1 MKKLKRL
8 FGFSLIM
15 TMLCS
20 LISPMWVRAEEYT
33 YQISIIR
40 GGTEEIGAGFVSDMS
55 DSLTIV
61 SASDEVSVSSNKD
74 SVIIKGLK
82 YNDQIS
88 FNPKSAVEIPD
99 DSNDKYYVKGMRISG
114 SNDVVSESTFSVTKD
129 NSYVVAYGVGAV
141 VPYTVKY
148 LDGAGNALAQ
158 QNTFYGA
165 IGDEVYVPYKYIDG
179 YIPNALNL
187 HTASLKENDEFVFTY
202 TKASASGGQTI
213 YNTTT
218 STSYGVVEGE
228 GQMTYQFVPA
238 AVREVAGQGQAGG
251 AANGNGTNQAGGA
264 AGGNQNNEAA
274 NGNNEVAIEDTQT
287 PTTADVVDIDDED
300 VAKAGETEKMFDTL
314 ERTAMVI
321 AILGV
326 LLILLTIG
334 ATIKEKHDISKYD

>member
-20 LISPMWVRAEEYT
+20 LISPIWVRAEEYT

-88 FNPKSAVEIPD
+88 FNPKSAVEISD

-129 NSYVVAYGVGAV
+129 SWC
-141 VPYTVKY
+141 
-148 LDGAGNALAQ
+148 
-158 QNTFYGA
+158 
-165 IGDEVYVPYKYIDG
+165 
-179 YIPNALNL
+179 
-187 HTASLKENDEFVFTY
+187 S
-202 TKASASGGQTI
+202 
-213 YNTTT
+213 
-218 STSYGVVEGE
+218 
-228 GQMTYQFVPA
+228 
-238 AVREVAGQGQAGG
+238 
-251 AANGNGTNQAGGA
+251 
-264 AGGNQNNEAA
+264 
-274 NGNNEVAIEDTQT
+274 
-287 PTTADVVDIDDED
+287 
-300 VAKAGETEKMFDTL
+300 
-314 ERTAMVI
+314 
-321 AILGV
+321 
-326 LLILLTIG
+326 
-334 ATIKEKHDISKYD
+334 

>member
-20 LISPMWVRAEEYT
+20 LISPIWVRAEEYT

-88 FNPKSAVEIPD
+88 FNPKSAVEISD

-202 TKASASGGQTI
+202 TKASSGGQTI

-238 AVREVAGQGQAGG
+238 AVREVAGNGQAGSRWKP
-251 AANGNGTNQAGGA
+251 
-264 AGGNQNNEAA
+264 E
-274 NGNNEVAIEDTQT
+274 
-287 PTTADVVDIDDED
+287 
-300 VAKAGETEKMFDTL
+300 
-314 ERTAMVI
+314 
-321 AILGV
+321 
-326 LLILLTIG
+326 
-334 ATIKEKHDISKYD
+334 

>member
-20 LISPMWVRAEEYT
+20 LISPIWVRAEEYT

-40 GGTEEIGAGFVSDMS
+40 GGTEEIGAAFVSDMS

-74 SVIIKGLK
+74 SVTIKGLK

-88 FNPKSAVEIPD
+88 FNPKSAVEISD

-114 SNDVVSESTFSVTKD
+114 SNDVVSESTFTVTKD

-187 HTASLKENDEFVFTY
+187 HTTSLKENDEFVFTY
-202 TKASASGGQTI
+202 TKASSGGQTI

-228 GQMTYQFVPA
+228 GQMQYQFVPA
-238 AVREVAGQGQAGG
+238 AVRQVAGNGQAGG
-251 AANGNGTNQAGGA
+251 NAGGNGAGQAGGA

-287 PTTADVVDIDDED
+287 PTAADVVDIDDED
-300 VAKAGETEKMFDTL
+300 VARAGETERLSDVL

-321 AILGV
+321 AILG
-326 LLILLTIG
+326 LLLGLLTIG
-334 ATIKEKHDISKYD
+334 AVIKEKHDISKYD

>member
-20 LISPMWVRAEEYT
+20 LISPIGVRAEEYT

-187 HTASLKENDEFVFTY
+187 HTTSLKENDEFVFTY
-202 TKASASGGQTI
+202 TKASSGGQTI

-228 GQMTYQFVPA
+228 GQMTYQFVPT
-238 AVREVAGQGQAGG
+238 AVREVAGNGTAGG
-251 AANGNGTNQAGGA
+251 TANGNGQGQAGGA

-287 PTTADVVDIDDED
+287 PTAADVIDIDDED
-300 VAKAGETEKMFDTL
+300 VAKAGETEKMFDVL

-321 AILGV
+321 AIFG
-326 LLILLTIG
+326 LLLVLLTIG
-334 ATIKEKHDISKYD
+334 VAIKEKHDITKYN

>member
-1 MKKLKRL
+1 
-8 FGFSLIM
+8 
-15 TMLCS
+15 MLCS
-20 LISPMWVRAEEYT
+20 LISPIWVRAEEYT

-40 GGTEEIGAGFVSDMS
+40 GGTEEIGAAFVSDMS

-74 SVIIKGLK
+74 SVTIKGLK

-88 FNPKSAVEIPD
+88 FNPKSAVEISD

-114 SNDVVSESTFSVTKD
+114 SNDVVSESTFTVTKD

-187 HTASLKENDEFVFTY
+187 HTTSLKENDEFVFTY
-202 TKASASGGQTI
+202 TKASSGGQTI

-228 GQMTYQFVPA
+228 GQMQYHFVPA
-238 AVREVAGQGQAGG
+238 AVRQVAGNGQAGG
-251 AANGNGTNQAGGA
+251 NAGGNGAGQAGGA

-287 PTTADVVDIDDED
+287 PTAADVVDIDDED
-300 VAKAGETEKMFDTL
+300 VARAGETERLSDVL

-321 AILGV
+321 AILG
-326 LLILLTIG
+326 LLLGLLTIG
-334 ATIKEKHDISKYD
+334 AVIKEKHDISKYD

>member
-20 LISPMWVRAEEYT
+20 LISPIWVRAEEYT

-187 HTASLKENDEFVFTY
+187 HTTSLKENDEFVFTY
-202 TKASASGGQTI
+202 TKASSGGQTI

-228 GQMTYQFVPA
+228 GQMSYQFVPA
-238 AVREVAGQGQAGG
+238 AVRGVAGNGTAGG
-251 AANGNGTNQAGGA
+251 TANGNGQGQAGGA

-287 PTTADVVDIDDED
+287 PTAADVIDIADED
-300 VAKAGETEKMFDTL
+300 VAKAGETEKMFDVL

-321 AILGV
+321 AIFGL

-334 ATIKEKHDISKYD
+334 VAIKEKHDITKYN

>member
-20 LISPMWVRAEEYT
+20 LISPIGVRAEEYT

-74 SVIIKGLK
+74 SVIIKGLR

-187 HTASLKENDEFVFTY
+187 HTTSLKENDEFVFTY
-202 TKASASGGQTI
+202 TKASSGGQTI

-238 AVREVAGQGQAGG
+238 AVREVAGNGTAGG
-251 AANGNGTNQAGGA
+251 TANGNGQGQAGGA

-287 PTTADVVDIDDED
+287 PTAADVIDIDDED
-300 VAKAGETEKMFDTL
+300 VAKAGETEKMFDVL

-321 AILGV
+321 AIFG
-326 LLILLTIG
+326 LLLVLLTIG
-334 ATIKEKHDISKYD
+334 VAIKEKHDITKYN